1 MWALLEETSMKRSR
15 FTVWALGAAIG
26 MVGTAVAAGAVNIGI
41 TATADNEY
49 GIFLGDSVSAWEM
62 IAWVENYSS
71 GGGGIWDS
79 ESYTKWNVP
88 AGSQLYVVASSDSA
102 VIQGLLV
109 DVITTTPGWRLLSG
123 DPRWDVTATGL
134 GSRWGSPVSLSQLT
148 DEILR
153 ANGGTNAA
161 GGWVPVTASTQTNGE
176 GGILPPD
183 EGGPFTVPG
192 IDPDSRWMWYDSG
205 RDARA
210 GAPFLG
216 YNHDEWLIFRT
227 EVTPIPAP
235 GALLLGGVGI
245 SVVRWLRRRR
255 SL

>member
-1 MWALLEETSMKRSR
+1 MERPFIALWVCSL
-15 FTVWALGAAIG
+15 VIG
-26 MVGTAVAAGAVNIGI
+26 GLGTAAATGAVNIGI

-49 GIFLGDSVSAWEM
+49 GIFLGDGSSASEM
-62 IAWVENYSS
+62 IGWVENYSF
-71 GGGGIWDS
+71 GGAGIWDS
-79 ESYTKWNVP
+79 ESYVKWNVL
-88 AGSQLYVVASSDSA
+88 AGSRLYVVASSDSA

-134 GSRWGSPVSLSQLT
+134 GSRLGSPVPLSDLT
-148 DEILR
+148 DEIVR
-153 ANGGTNAA
+153 ANAGTNAS
-161 GGWVPVTASTQTNGE
+161 GGWVPITASAKTNGE
-176 GGILPPD
+176 GGILPPE

-205 RDARA
+205 RDARD

-227 EVTPIPAP
+227 QIPPIPAP
-235 GALLLGGVGI
+235 GALVLTGI
-245 SVVRWLRRRR
+245 GMSLVRWLRRRR
-255 SL
+255 TL